1 MQPRNHCART
11 DPSTSASRLAR
22 STQAWACAVALTL
35 GLVACGDDAA
45 WGASATTHSSQWTSF
60 SASVTEHA
68 PKAAAEASAS
78 PHTPAVVMDVWNVG
92 QDGVA
97 TYQTSCSA
105 ENGGTCPAPQPV
117 SSATLGDDA
126 FVDLKHRLAA
136 SRILAWPD
144 VISCEEVICESE
156 EGLATL
162 EVDLNGNKKRVQ
174 YPLYA
179 RGLPEGL
186 SDLSQAIKDAV
197 Q

>member
-22 STQAWACAVALTL
+22 STQAWTCAVALTL
-35 GLVACGDDAA
+35 SLVACGDDAA
-45 WGASATTHSSQWTSF
+45 WGASATTHSSQWSSF
-60 SASVTEHA
+60 SASVTERA
-68 PKAAAEASAS
+68 PKAAAETSAS
-78 PHTPAVVMDVWNVG
+78 WGKPATVVDVWG
-92 QDGVA
+92 ISQEGVA
-97 TYQTSCSA
+97 TYQTACSA
-105 ENGGTCPAPQPV
+105 EAGGTCPAPQPV
-117 SSATLGDDA
+117 STATLDDDA
-126 FVDLKHRLAA
+126 FINLKHRLAA

-144 VISCEEVICESE
+144 VISCEEVICETD

-162 EVDLNGNKKRVQ
+162 EVDLNGNRKRVQ

-186 SDLSQAIKDAV
+186 SDLSQAIKDAA